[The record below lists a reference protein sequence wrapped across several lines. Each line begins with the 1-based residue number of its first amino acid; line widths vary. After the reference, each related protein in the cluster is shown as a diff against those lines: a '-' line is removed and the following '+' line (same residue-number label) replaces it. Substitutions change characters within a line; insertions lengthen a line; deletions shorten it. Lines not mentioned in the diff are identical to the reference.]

1 MNFTILISIN
11 KYDGEE
17 KKRTEQSIANLPP
30 NMQAVEMTMRKLQRT
45 KKKY

>member
-1 MNFTILISIN
+1 MTV
-11 KYDGEE
+11 
-17 KKRTEQSIANLPP
+17 KKKKSRTEQSIANLPP